1 MDIDRQ
7 EPVTVLFKALMHP
20 ARLAILEALRDGSQC
35 VCHLEAHLGY
45 RQAYVSQQLAALR
58 EAGLISDQRDGLNI
72 YYRVTRPE
80 VFNLIDAARAMLGVA
95 EPRNIPRS
103 GLPVPEM
110 YFNCPQML
118 GASSLYA
125 MDQRGEIALGTSTF

>member
-1 MDIDRQ
+1 M
-7 EPVTVLFKALMHP
+7 LFKALTHP
-20 ARLAILEALRDGSQC
+20 ARLAILEALRDGPQC

-80 VFNLIDAARAMLGVA
+80 VFNLIDAAWAMLGVA
-95 EPRNIPRS
+95 GLRNAP
-103 GLPVPEM
+103 GTAD
-110 YFNCPQML
+110 CPCPKCT
-118 GASSLYA
+118 S
-125 MDQRGEIALGTSTF
+125 IARKC

>member
-7 EPVTVLFKALMHP
+7 EPVTVLFKALMHQ

-95 EPRNIPRS
+95 QPRNTPDA
-103 GLPVPEM
+103 VD
-110 YFNCPQML
+110 CPCPKCT
-118 GASSLYA
+118 S
-125 MDQRGEIALGTSTF
+125 IARKC